1 MSNIELTD
9 DSLIKEYIEGNEN
22 ALSILIKR
30 HESRI
35 YGFIYSKI
43 RDKEICNDIFQDTF
57 VKVIKTL
64 KSGSYNEQGKF
75 LSWITK
81 ISHNLVMDYFR
92 RNRFNYLLFKS
103 IEEGT
108 NYDSVFDETPSV
120 ENRIIINQIKNDLKK
135 ILEKLP
141 SVQKEIIILKM
152 YHNMSHKEIAELKN
166 ISINTSLGRMRYA
179 IINLRKIIK
188 KNQIILTN

>member
-9 DSLIKEYIEGNEN
+9 DLLIKKYIEGNEN
-22 ALSILIKR
+22 ALNILIKR

-35 YGFIYSKI
+35 YGFIHSKI
-43 RDKEICNDIFQDTF
+43 PDRETCNDIFQDTF

-64 KSGSYNEQGKF
+64 KSGSYSEQGKF

-81 ISHNLVMDYFR
+81 ISHNLAMDYFR
-92 RNRFNYLLFKS
+92 ENKFNYLYFKS

-108 NYDSVFDETPSV
+108 CYDSVFDETPSV

-141 SVQKEIIILKM
+141 PEQKEIIILKM

-188 KNQIILTN
+188 INKIILTN